1 MSELI
6 GDYKHARYTVCMIYL
21 ILTLSLST
29 FNPAPATQT
38 AQFRPCVWPNVCKT
52 APAPVSVAQFRP
64 CVWPNVCKTQT
75 APVIEVAQ
83 FTTCVYPRKCGKKA

>member
-1 MSELI
+1 
-6 GDYKHARYTVCMIYL
+6 MINL

-29 FNPAPATQT
+29 LNPTPATQT

-52 APAPVSVAQFRP
+52 QA
-64 CVWPNVCKTQT
+64 

>member
-1 MSELI
+1 
-6 GDYKHARYTVCMIYL
+6 MINL

-52 APAPVSVAQFRP
+52 APAPVTVAQFRP
-64 CVWPNVCKTQT
+64 CVWPNVCKTET

>member
-1 MSELI
+1 
-6 GDYKHARYTVCMIYL
+6 MINL

-29 FNPAPATQT
+29 LNPAPATQT

-52 APAPVSVAQFRP
+52 APAPVTVAQFRP
-64 CVWPNVCKTQT
+64 CVWPNVCKQAAGPAAVTE
-75 APVIEVAQ
+75 IAQ